1 LGSVFD
7 IADPFLVVD
16 IGGATTDIHYSTDLI
31 AHKNI
36 ITQSGYD
43 RLVFKKLEYIV
54 KRELNI

>member
-1 LGSVFD
+1 LPYLRSIFD

-43 RLVFKKLEYIV
+43 RLVFKKLRSI
-54 KRELNI
+54 